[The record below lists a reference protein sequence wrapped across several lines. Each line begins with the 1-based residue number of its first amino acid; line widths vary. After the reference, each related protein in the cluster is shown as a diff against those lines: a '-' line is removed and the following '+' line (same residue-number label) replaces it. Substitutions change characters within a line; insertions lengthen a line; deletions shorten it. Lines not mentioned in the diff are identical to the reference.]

1 MLVPQDKLLEAKIKY
16 DGQAIQEICNYFGIE
31 FNEKSKSA
39 LCPFHADKNPSFSGI
54 LRLRVFVVLDV
65 QKASIL

>member
-31 FNEKSKSA
+31 FNEKSKNRNSKQ
-39 LCPFHADKNPSFSGI
+39 FSFDI
-54 LRLRVFVVLDV
+54 L
-65 QKASIL
+65 